1 MFQGD
6 QPYAQMSLHSSI
18 DGTIESSGVPT
29 TVAMVHCMYLSI
41 NGTMESS
48 GVPTTSAMLHCV
60 YSAIDGTMEIK
71 SYFHARNLI
80 TKIFATI
87 YTNQYWQKQTCFT
100 EKPRIVCVLYKK
112 SFHLPVNV
120 PPAFDFA
127 FYVQCLINNQ
137 INQCRH
143 WNSLFAT
150 LPGDRHISV
159 NESLEIPLG
168 NHLHF
173 QNTAIANSR
182 LDDQMRR
189 AKYEMQYMQNSEH
202 FKINYKQVVF
212 LKTRNLFL

>member
-1 MFQGD
+1 MLGIQL
-6 QPYAQMSLHSSI
+6 QRYLPRSTQTNI
-18 DGTIESSGVPT
+18 D
-29 TVAMVHCMYLSI
+29 
-41 NGTMESS
+41 
-48 GVPTTSAMLHCV
+48 
-60 YSAIDGTMEIK
+60 K
-71 SYFHARNLI
+71 SKHVSRRS
-80 TKIFATI
+80 
-87 YTNQYWQKQTCFT
+87 
-100 EKPRIVCVLYKK
+100 PVLYKK